1 MSNYKVLLVEDDK
14 VDQMAFE
21 RFIKEEKINY
31 NYKIAGSIAEA
42 KTLIQINDYDIIIV
56 DYMLGDGTGFDILE
70 LKLTTPIIML
80 TGTGSE
86 EIAVKAI
93 KSGALDYMIKDPDR
107 NYFKTLPITVENTID
122 SVQKEKA
129 LVENE
134 RTLKRI
140 LENVQTG
147 IVIIDALDHRIVDV
161 NRTAAQLIG
170 LPKSEIVGVECHS
183 FICPADKDNC
193 PITDLGKTVDNAER
207 IMLNSKGEKIPILK
221 TVTAVMLNNKK
232 HLVESI
238 VDIRPIKEREKE
250 LIRANTEFNQIFN
263 SAATGMRIIDKSYN
277 IIRFN
282 KAYAELSG
290 LTEKEILGK
299 KCSDMLCSKNCFVER
314 CSLKRILRGEEKFET
329 ETEYIR
335 PDGTKI
341 NCLLSVNP
349 FKTQDGEVIGIVEDF
364 KDITD
369 RKKAEQALKI
379 SEKKYRNIFDN
390 IQDVYY
396 RTDISGNIIDVS
408 PSFQK
413 YADYKM
419 ENVKGNN
426 VLNIYYDKHDR
437 LRFLKEIKQKGQVT
451 DFEVRLKDKNG
462 RIIYTSVNAHVIY
475 DNDGK
480 PKGIEGFLRDVS
492 ERKLVDQ
499 KIENERNRAQQYLDV
514 AGVMLLAL
522 KSDRKVTLINSKGC
536 EILGYTEKDIIGKD
550 WIENFIPKKIRK
562 NVKDVFDKLLSG
574 EIEQSEYFENEIVTK
589 SGEKRLIAWH
599 NSILKDDTGK
609 TTGVLS
615 SGEDITEKKQAQ
627 KALAENEEKFR
638 FMTEKLKDVICSIS
652 LTGVLEYCSPAV
664 KEFGGYD
671 AEKEIGSHIAKYF
684 ARKTELIRA
693 LKLIKSIAFD
703 KKPASIE
710 FLYKSKNR
718 GPFFVEVSGS
728 PLIENGRVKNILCVL
743 RDMSERKQMENE
755 LRASE
760 QKFKDIAQ
768 CTADWIW
775 EVDKDGRYTFAS
787 ETVERL
793 LGYKAT
799 ELIGKTPFDFM
810 PDDEAKRVAE
820 ILKKIIIRKKPII
833 DLENWN
839 ITKDGKELCF
849 LTSGVPVLDK
859 QGNLLGYRGVDKDI
873 TEAKKAVR
881 KLEQTRQIYQEAI
894 QNARGVPYRFKLA
907 DRSYEFFGNG
917 VDELLGISA
926 DKISAEMIES
936 MRREIVFADSDKYKD
951 ISKYLQ
957 AFDKG
962 EIQKF
967 QADFLIVTP
976 NGFEKWI
983 SDSSIPITDEKSGK
997 VIGSLGILQDI
1008 TERKNVEQEMQQRVV
1023 QAELINSVSQ
1033 RLSSSLELDELL
1045 TKIVNSVCNA
1055 FNYYGVM
1062 LLLLDKKSKCLN
1074 LQSIAGGYINT
1085 FSKDLSIEVGEG
1097 MIGRAAETGKTQ
1109 VCEDVSQNKYYV
1121 RKVDEFTE
1129 SEISVPIKDSR
1140 QKVIGVLDIQSDRYY
1155 SFSETQIDSLETL
1168 STQIASAIENARL
1181 YKQAQREIHERKN
1194 TEEKLLQNDT
1204 LLRATLEST
1213 ADGILVVNKEGKI
1226 SHTNKRFA
1234 KMWQLPDELLHTD
1247 DDTKLMNYV
1256 LDQLVDPQ
1264 VFISRTQKLYNSS
1277 DQGFDTLL
1285 FKDGRVVERFSS
1297 PLIQNGKNG
1306 GRVWSFRDFTD
1317 RKKAE
1322 EALAYERYL
1331 FTSLL
1336 DNIPEIIYFKDL
1348 QSRFIKTN
1356 KASANKF
1363 GLNDPDEVNG
1373 KTDFDFFDKAH
1384 AQPAFEDEKKIIETG
1399 KPIMNMEEKEVWP
1412 DGRISWVSTTKMPLR
1427 DEHGKIIGTFGI
1439 TSDITDRKLAEISIK
1454 ESEAKYRA
1462 LFENTA
1468 DPIFIFDKETHYFL
1482 DCNQTTLDRYGY
1494 TKEEI
1499 RRMKPHDFHPKEDY
1513 DKVEKNV
1520 KNDIAE
1526 LYYNHETK
1534 AGKVIQVEISTSAVT
1549 YGDCNARLSVVRDI
1563 SDRIK
1568 AEEALLENEQKFRA
1582 VVESTKNGICMV
1594 DPKENLFYLNQG
1606 FAEML
1611 GYTTEEI
1618 MGWNL
1623 SELTTPEQFAELA
1636 KQTSDR
1642 KKGKHSDY
1650 EIVLLYKDGS
1660 FRDMLV
1666 SAAPLTEADGTFKGT
1681 LGVFTDITERKKAK
1695 IELEKK
1701 NKELDKA
1708 LIKAETA
1715 TKAKSEFLA
1724 NMSHEIRTPMNAVIG
1739 MTGLLLD
1746 TKLTSEQ
1753 LEYVETV
1760 RSGGDSL
1767 LGVINDILDFSKI
1780 ESGKI
1785 DLEYIP
1791 FDLRDCVEECLD
1803 LQATKAMQKG
1813 LDLAYYLEPDTPN
1826 SIVSDITRVRQIL
1839 TNLLGNAVKFTEKGE
1854 VVVSV
1859 KSKLIKNKEYELH
1872 FAVKDTGIGIP
1883 QERMD
1888 RLFKSFSQVDSSTTR
1903 KYGGTGLGLIIS
1915 KKLSEIM
1922 GGKMWVDSEVGK
1934 GTTFHFTI
1942 KAKSKKVKPKIF
1954 LKGSVVQLEGKK
1966 LLIVDDNETN
1976 RRILSMQTKTWGMEA
1991 LSTGVPSQA
2000 LEWVKENKE
2009 FDIAILDM
2017 QMPEMDG
2024 LTLAQE
2030 IRKYKD
2036 SEQLPIIMLTSLG
2049 KSDDVAKIN
2058 ELKFSNYLTKPIK
2071 QSQLYNVLSEIFFG
2085 ASIIRS
2091 NKKDKF
2097 ALDKN
2102 MAKRHPLKI
2111 LLAEDNL
2118 VNQKVASRILM
2129 KLGYRADIVSNGLE
2143 VIDALKRQKYD
2154 VVLMDVMMPEMDG
2167 LEATEAIIKK
2177 WSDSRPRIVAMTAG
2191 AMKGDK
2197 EKCFDVGMDDYVTK
2211 PININQ
2217 LTEALEKTSSLN
2229 SNKPKPQ
2236 PIEKKDLSFQKK
2248 RTENKNQRSAI
2259 DETIIE
2265 TLKSMDDDNGFL
2277 NEMITAYLEETPP
2290 IIEDMKQGLETKD
2303 TELFT
2308 RSAHTLKSSSANVG
2322 AMNLSDLSKELE
2334 MMGNNGGLKG
2344 AQAKTKIVE
2353 QEFQLVIKK
2362 LSSYLK

>member
-31 NYKIAGSIAEA
+31 NYMIAGSIAEA

-70 LKLTTPIIML
+70 LRLETPIIML

-93 KSGALDYMIKDPDR
+93 KSGALDYMIKDVDR
-107 NYFKTLPITVENTID
+107 NYFKTLPITVENTIN

-134 RTLKRI
+134 RTLKKI
-140 LENVQTG
+140 MENVQTG
-147 IVIIDALDHRIVDV
+147 VVIIDALDHRIVDV

-170 LPKSEIVGVECHS
+170 LPKSEIIGVECHS
-183 FICPADKDNC
+183 FICPSDKGNC
-193 PITDLGKTVDNAER
+193 PITDLGKAIDNTER
-207 IMLNSKGEKIPILK
+207 MMLNSKGEKIPILK

-238 VDIRPIKEREKE
+238 VDIRKIKKQEEE
-250 LIRANTEFNQIFN
+250 IRRTNEDFKQIINT
-263 SAATGMRIIDKSYN
+263 AAGGMRVIDKDYN
-277 IIRFN
+277 IIRVN
-282 KAYAELSG
+282 KAY
-290 LTEKEILGK
+290 TEMCGFSEQEIIGK
-299 KCSDMLCSKNCFVER
+299 KCYELLCSNNCSTQK
-314 CSLKRILRGEEKFET
+314 CSLKRIFDGANILESEV
-329 ETEYIR
+329 EYKR
-335 PDGTKI
+335 
-341 NCLLSVNP
+341 
-349 FKTQDGEVIGIVEDF
+349 QDGSLNCYNLTVTPFLSPEGEIRGIVEDF
-364 KDITD
+364 KDVTD
-369 RKKAEQALKI
+369 RKKAEKALHQ
-379 SEKKYRNIFDN
+379 SEKKYRKIFEN

-396 RTDISGNIIDVS
+396 RTDLRGNITDVS

-413 YADYKM
+413 YAGYKM
-419 ENVKGNN
+419 EDVKGNN

-451 DFEVRLKDKNG
+451 DFEVRLKDNG
-462 RIIYTSVNAHVIY
+462 GKIIYTSVNAHVIY
-475 DNDGK
+475 DKNGK

-492 ERKLVDQ
+492 ERKMVEQ
-499 KIENERNRAQQYLDV
+499 EIESERNRAQQYLDV
-514 AGVMLLAL
+514 AGVILLAL

-536 EILGYTEKDIIGKD
+536 EILGYSESEIIGKD
-550 WIENFIPKKIRK
+550 WINNFLPKKIRK
-562 NVKDVFDKLLSG
+562 KVRNILDTLVDG
-574 EIEQSEYFENEIVTK
+574 ETENIEYFENEILTK
-589 SGEKRLIAWH
+589 RGEERLIAWH
-599 NSILKDDTGK
+599 NSVLKDDTGK
-609 TTGVLS
+609 ITGVLS
-615 SGEDITEKKQAQ
+615 SGEDITEKQQ
-627 KALAENEEKFR
+627 VQQALAENEEKFR
-638 FMTEKLKDVICSIS
+638 FLTENLQDVVCSLS
-652 LTGVLEYCSPAV
+652 LTGILEYCSPAL
-664 KEFGGYD
+664 KEMAGYD
-671 AEKEIGSHIAKYF
+671 AEAEIGNHITKFF
-684 ARKTELIRA
+684 ARKTELTKA
-693 LKLIKSIAFD
+693 LKLIKKIAFE

-710 FLYKSKNR
+710 FLFKAKNR
-718 GPFFVEVSGS
+718 EPFFVEVSGS
-728 PLIENGRVKNILCVL
+728 PLIENDKTKKIQCVV
-743 RDMSERKQMENE
+743 RDISERKQMENE

-768 CTADWIW
+768 STADWIW
-775 EVDKDGRYTFAS
+775 EVDRDGRYTFAS

-793 LGYKAT
+793 LGHKAT

-810 PDDEAKRVAE
+810 PEDEAKRVAE
-820 ILKKIIIRKKPII
+820 IFKKIIIRKKPII

-873 TEAKKAVR
+873 TEAKKAER

-907 DRSYEFFGNG
+907 NKSYEFFGNG
-917 VDELLGISA
+917 MDELLGISA

-936 MRREIVFADSDKYKD
+936 MRGEIVFADSDKYKD

-962 EIQKF
+962 EIKKY
-967 QADFLIVTP
+967 QADFRIVTP
-976 NGFEKWI
+976 KGIVKWI
-983 SDSSIPITDEKSGK
+983 SDSSVPITDEKSGK

-1008 TERKNVEQEMQQRVV
+1008 TERKNVEQEMQQRIV
-1023 QAELINSVSQ
+1023 QAELINSVGQ

-1097 MIGRAAETGKTQ
+1097 MIGRAAKTGKTQ

-1121 RKVDEFTE
+1121 RKADEITE

-1140 QKVIGVLDIQSDRYY
+1140 KKVIGVLDIQSDRYY

-1181 YKQAQREIHERKN
+1181 YKRAQREINERKN
-1194 TEEKLLQNDT
+1194 TEGKLLQNDT

-1226 SHTNKRFA
+1226 SHSNRRFA
-1234 KMWQLPDELLHTD
+1234 KMWHLPDELLHID
-1247 DDTKLMNYV
+1247 DDTKLRNYV

-1277 DQGFDTLL
+1277 DQGFDTLF
-1285 FKDGRVVERFSS
+1285 FKDGRVFERFSS
-1297 PLIQNGKNG
+1297 PLIQNGKNE
-1306 GRVWSFRDFTD
+1306 GRVWGFRDVTD

-1322 EALAYERYL
+1322 ETLTYERYL

-1336 DNIPEIIYFKDL
+1336 DNIPDIIYFKDIK
-1348 QSRFIKTN
+1348 SRFIKTN
-1356 KASANKF
+1356 IASAKKF
-1363 GLNDPDEVNG
+1363 GLSDPDDVNG

-1384 AQPAFEDEKKIIETG
+1384 AQPAFEDEQKIIETG

-1412 DGRISWVSTTKMPLR
+1412 DARISWVSTTKMPLR
-1427 DEHGKIIGTFGI
+1427 DEKGNIIGTFGI

-1468 DPIFIFDKETHYFL
+1468 DPIFIFDKETQYFL

-1499 RRMKPHDFHPKEDY
+1499 RKMKPHDLHPKEDY
-1513 DKVEKNV
+1513 DKVEKNI

-1526 LYYNHETK
+1526 LYYNHMTK

-1549 YGDCNARLSVVRDI
+1549 YGDRDARLSVVRDI

-1594 DPKENLFYLNQG
+1594 DPKESLFYLNQG
-1606 FAEML
+1606 FADML
-1611 GYTTEEI
+1611 GYTTEKI

-1623 SELTTPEQFAELA
+1623 SELTTAEQFAELA
-1636 KQTSDR
+1636 KQTSNR

-1650 EIVLLYKDGS
+1650 EIVLLHKDGS

-1681 LGVFTDITERKKAK
+1681 LGVFTDITEHKKSK
-1695 IELEKK
+1695 IELENK

-1708 LIKAETA
+1708 LSKAETA

-1839 TNLLGNAVKFTEKGE
+1839 TNLLGNAVKFTAKGD

-1859 KSKLIKNKEYELH
+1859 TSKLIKNKEYELH

-1883 QERMD
+1883 AERMD
-1888 RLFKSFSQVDSSTTR
+1888 RLFKSFSQVDGSTTR

-1922 GGKMWVDSEVGK
+1922 GGKMWVESKLGK

-1954 LKGSVVQLEGKK
+1954 LKGSAIQLNGKK

-1976 RRILSMQTKTWGMEA
+1976 RRILSMQTKSWGMEA
-1991 LSTGVPSQA
+1991 LATGIPTQA
-2000 LEWVKENKE
+2000 LKWIKNNKK

-2049 KSDDVAKIN
+2049 KSEDVAKIN

-2071 QSQLYNVLSEIFFG
+2071 QSQLYNILSEIFFG
-2085 ASIIRS
+2085 ASVIRS

-2097 ALDKN
+2097 SLDKN

-2129 KLGYRADIVSNGLE
+2129 KLGFRADIVSNGLE

-2177 WSDSRPRIVAMTAG
+2177 WPDKRPRIIAMTAG

-2197 EKCFDVGMDDYVTK
+2197 ETCFEAGMDDYVTK

-2229 SNKPKPQ
+2229 SNKPKP
-2236 PIEKKDLSFQKK
+2236 PHIEKRDLSSQKSHDK
-2248 RTENKNQRSAI
+2248 NKNQKPAI
-2259 DETIIE
+2259 DETVIE
-2265 TLKSMDDDNGFL
+2265 TLKSMDDDNSFL
-2277 NEMITAYLEETPP
+2277 NEMITVYLEETPP
-2290 IIEDMKQGLETKD
+2290 IIADMKKGLETKD
-2303 TELFT
+2303 RELFI
-2308 RSAHTLKSSSANVG
+2308 RSAHTLKSSSASVG
-2322 AMNLSDLSKELE
+2322 AMVLSDLSKELE

-2344 AQAKTKIVE
+2344 AQEKTKIVE

-2362 LSSYLK
+2362 LSSYL